1 MPSFRLWTFGG
12 LRVEEIGSAVPV
24 SITQR
29 KRLAFLTLL
38 ASSGERGIARERL
51 LLLLWPESNA
61 ERARGALQQLLYV
74 TRRAFGEGSVVGTSE
89 LRLDPDV
96 ISSDVG
102 DFQAAVASCDFAG
115 IVRLYHGPFLDAF
128 YLTGAPELERW
139 VEEKRQELAR
149 SYQIALSRLATQAI
163 EGRDFAAAIRYAEL
177 LTASDPLSGRAT
189 ILLMEALAAN
199 GDVSVAVDRAKEHA
213 AIVQRELGVDVDPG
227 VSALV
232 ERLRLRTVASNPSSI
247 PSDAD
252 APVEIAPASAST
264 PLLPFPRA
272 GVRSTRWRRSM
283 IAVAALSAV
292 AAVGFIL
299 NRSSSPIQR
308 EIAIVADVRSTDA
321 DTAIADALTQAM
333 RRALSDSRSLGAESE
348 SRVRETLTRLQ
359 LPPGVRLDT
368 RVARQVA
375 IAEGVRTVVD
385 GSVVRFSGGYAL
397 SLRLISAES
406 GDVLTSAERTVS
418 NPDGLIVALDSLS
431 RILRERAGDAFMAVR
446 AAPPL
451 DKADLVVARGDD
463 EVHRR
468 ASRVLGRRQI

>member
-102 DFQAAVASCDFAG
+102 DFQAALASCDFAG

-149 SYQIALSRLATQAI
+149 SYQMALSRLATQAI

-232 ERLRLRTVASNPSSI
+232 ERLRLPDRCLE
-247 PSDAD
+247 AD
-252 APVEIAPASAST
+252 FNSVRCRCAGRDRASARVDAG
-264 PLLPFPRA
+264 PGARA
-272 GVRSTRWRRSM
+272 SRSTRYPMATTHDRGGRAVRRRGCWIHRQS
-283 IAVAALSAV
+283 
-292 AAVGFIL
+292 
-299 NRSSSPIQR
+299 
-308 EIAIVADVRSTDA
+308 IVATDTTR
-321 DTAIADALTQAM
+321 DRHRRGCSIDRCRHGDRRRPDPGDA
-333 RRALSDSRSLGAESE
+333 
-348 SRVRETLTRLQ
+348 
-359 LPPGVRLDT
+359 
-368 RVARQVA
+368 
-375 IAEGVRTVVD
+375 
-385 GSVVRFSGGYAL
+385 
-397 SLRLISAES
+397 
-406 GDVLTSAERTVS
+406 TSAERF
-418 NPDGLIVALDSLS
+418 SL
-431 RILRERAGDAFMAVR
+431 
-446 AAPPL
+446 
-451 DKADLVVARGDD
+451 ARRGK
-463 EVHRR
+463 
-468 ASRVLGRRQI
+468 